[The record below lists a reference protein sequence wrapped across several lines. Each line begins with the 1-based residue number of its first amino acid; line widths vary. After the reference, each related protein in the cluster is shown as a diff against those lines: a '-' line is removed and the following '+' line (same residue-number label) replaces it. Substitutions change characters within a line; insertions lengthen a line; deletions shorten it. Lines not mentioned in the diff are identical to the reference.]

1 MMRRRRAGFSAAITA
16 LVVAAAVLGA
26 VPRTLRADD
35 TRKSATVERARAAAL
50 RGLAFTEKDAAD
62 WRATKKCASCH
73 HGIMTAWTFA
83 EARERGYPM
92 RAELLAQTFAWCRER
107 FTTIDQPRGADPNS
121 RAISTAALMFGLMA
135 LTNPGQTS
143 LAPDELARIGT
154 HFVNTQDTNGSWTWS
169 VVPPAN
175 RPPPVSESDE
185 VATLMAY
192 LCLEGGL
199 PADRRQ
205 TSPAAV
211 SREKAAA
218 WLAGTPAGDSTQS
231 AALRLYISARDGS
244 PRQQREAAIAALLAR
259 QNADGGWSQTRELA
273 SDGFATGQVLYFLHL
288 SGLKA
293 DRAEMKRGIAF
304 LVANQREDGSW
315 KVIPR
320 AQPGAQPFT
329 HPEPIV
335 SFGTAWATMALM
347 RLVPPGE

>member
-1 MMRRRRAGFSAAITA
+1 MRRRRAGLSAAISA
-16 LVVAAAVLGA
+16 LGVAAAVLGA
-26 VPRTLRADD
+26 VPRTLRADG
-35 TRKSATVERARAAAL
+35 TPKAAAAEPAGAAAL
-50 RGLAFTEKDAAD
+50 RGLAFTEKDAAG

-73 HGIMTAWTFA
+73 QGFMTAWTFA
-83 EARERGYPM
+83 EARERGYPV
-92 RAELLAQTFAWCRER
+92 RAELLANTFAWCRER
-107 FTTIDQPRGADPNS
+107 FTTIDQPRGADPDS

-143 LAPDELARIGT
+143 LAPDELARLGT
-154 HFVNTQDTNGSWTWS
+154 HFVNTQEANGSWTWS
-169 VVPPAN
+169 VVPPGN

-192 LCLEGGL
+192 LCLEGRL
-199 PADRRQ
+199 PADRRP

-211 SREKAAA
+211 SRRKAAA

-231 AALRLYISARDGS
+231 AALRLYVAVRDGA
-244 PRQQREAAIAALLAR
+244 PTQQREAAIAGLLAR
-259 QNADGGWSQTRELA
+259 QNADGGWSQTRELS

-288 SGLKA
+288 SGLEA

-315 KVIPR
+315 KVVPR
-320 AQPGAQPFT
+320 AQPFT

>member
-1 MMRRRRAGFSAAITA
+1 MRRRRAGFGGTFTA
-16 LVVAAAVLGA
+16 LMVAAAALGA
-26 VPRTLRADD
+26 VPCTIRAEDA
-35 TRKSATVERARAAAL
+35 RKSAAVEQARAAAR

-62 WRATKKCASCH
+62 WRETKKCASCH
-73 HGIMTAWTFA
+73 QGIMTAWTFV
-83 EARERGYPM
+83 EARERGYPV
-92 RAELLAQTFAWCRER
+92 RAELLANTFAWCRER
-107 FTTIDQPRGADPNS
+107 FTAIDQPRSADPNS

-143 LAPDELARIGT
+143 LAPEELTRLGT
-154 HFVNTQDTNGSWTWS
+154 HFVNTQEPNGFWTWS
-169 VVPPAN
+169 VVPPGN

-199 PADRRQ
+199 STDRRQ
-205 TSPAAV
+205 TSPAAA

-218 WLAGTPAGDSTQS
+218 WLASTPHGDSTQS
-231 AALRLYISARDGS
+231 AALRLYASVRDGA
-244 PRQQREAAIAALLAR
+244 PKEQQEAAIADLLAR
-259 QNADGGWSQTRELA
+259 QNADGGWSQTRDRS

-288 SGLKA
+288 SGLA
-293 DRAEMKRGIAF
+293 ANRAEMKRGIAF
-304 LVANQREDGSW
+304 LVADQREDGSW